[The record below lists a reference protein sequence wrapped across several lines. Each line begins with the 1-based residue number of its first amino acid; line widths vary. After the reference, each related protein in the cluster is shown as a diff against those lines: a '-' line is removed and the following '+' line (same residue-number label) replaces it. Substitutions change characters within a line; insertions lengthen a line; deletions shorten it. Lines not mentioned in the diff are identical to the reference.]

1 MQDLFHKRKK
11 NIKKTNKGFSLIEVL
26 LAVVL
31 LALVAAPILQML
43 YSSYAMN
50 IKSRKYLAA
59 ADLAQEKMESLS
71 SCVWEDS
78 QARKGTAKETGLQN
92 NTSYFPAGTT
102 DFSAPITGT
111 ENQDGY
117 TFKTRLTFDV
127 PEKTNYYT
135 VGITYEV
142 MDPKTDTVICK
153 TSTKILNK
161 R

>member
-1 MQDLFHKRKK
+1 MQVFFHKRKRNFKK
-11 NIKKTNKGFSLIEVL
+11 NNKGFSLIEVL

-50 IKSRKYLAA
+50 IKSRQYLAA
-59 ADLAQEKMESLS
+59 ADLAQEKMEFLS

-78 QARKGTAKETGLQN
+78 SARKGSAIETGLQN
-92 NTSYFPAGTT
+92 NTSYFPTGTT
-102 DFSAPITGT
+102 DYSEPITGT
-111 ENQDGY
+111 ESQDGY

-127 PEKTNYYT
+127 PEKTSYYT

-142 MDPKTDTVICK
+142 MDPKTDAVICK

>member
-1 MQDLFHKRKK
+1 MQGLFHKGKK
-11 NIKKTNKGFSLIEVL
+11 HKNTDKGFSLIEVL

-43 YSSYAMN
+43 YSSYMMN

-59 ADLAQEKMESLS
+59 ADLAQQKMEYLS
-71 SCVWEDS
+71 SCVWENS
-78 QARKGTAKETGLQN
+78 PARKGTAEEQGLQN
-92 NTSYFPAGTT
+92 NTSFFPAGTT
-102 DFSAPITGT
+102 DFSAPIEGT
-111 ENQDGY
+111 ESQGGY

-127 PEKTNYYT
+127 PPKKDYYT

-142 MDPKTDTVICK
+142 IDPKTDAVISK